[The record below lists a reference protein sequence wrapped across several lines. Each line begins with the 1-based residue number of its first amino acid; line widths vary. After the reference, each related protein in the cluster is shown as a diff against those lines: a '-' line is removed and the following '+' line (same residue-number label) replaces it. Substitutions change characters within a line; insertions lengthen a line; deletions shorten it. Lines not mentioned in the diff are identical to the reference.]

1 MAYSPIDSHIERKR
15 MSLRI
20 KFSRD
25 NMYII
30 PMLLPTLTLFLVFS
44 VYPIINVFYTSFFDY
59 NGITDMKWIGIYNYL
74 RVMRDS
80 SWWITVWNTVH
91 LGIGIPLV
99 QIPLSLMLAV
109 FLNGQIKGRG
119 FFRAFFFLPNITSTA
134 IMGIIFSFMFASY
147 NGIVN
152 GFLMQMGIIGKP
164 IEWLGHEY
172 LAKLTIVIFS
182 TWAGT
187 GFYMVLFLAGL
198 QKIPKDLYESAA
210 IDGATGI
217 QSFFKI
223 TIPMLGQMFQ
233 IITMLSI
240 LSAMRLF
247 DTVKVLT
254 MGGPGNKTEVM
265 TMYIFRYYFEPSG
278 GGMQQGYASAV
289 ATVGLMI
296 TAIVAGIYLL
306 STKEMGQEH

>member
-1 MAYSPIDSHIERKR
+1 MISRLAVKLLPEPDTPN
-15 MSLRI
+15 I
-20 KFSRD
+20 K
-25 NMYII
+25 
-30 PMLLPTLTLFLVFS
+30 LLPTLTLFLVFS